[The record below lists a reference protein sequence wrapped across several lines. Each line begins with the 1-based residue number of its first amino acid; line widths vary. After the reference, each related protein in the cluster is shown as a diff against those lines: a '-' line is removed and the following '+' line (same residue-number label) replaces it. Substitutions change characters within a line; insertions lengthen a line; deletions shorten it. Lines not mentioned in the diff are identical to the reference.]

1 MRKLRNISKSHVIPK
16 ILVLGIFSVT
26 GYLLKHVSK
35 IITKPKDVSLV
46 FIKFI
51 KDKGMK
57 CNKNTNFNLVI

>member
-1 MRKLRNISKSHVIPK
+1 MRKLRNISKRHVIPK

-57 CNKNTNFNLVI
+57 CNKNTKFNLVI